1 MIFGFETLERTNR
14 QELSRIYDTLTP
26 SRRVRIDRLKRQ
38 EDIDLSLLA
47 ELVARRLL
55 AEAGEKAALESAEN
69 GRPFLQSGGLY
80 ISLTHS
86 GSLAACALD
95 TIPVGI
101 DAERVRP
108 IRSVLLGRVCTEEE
122 LAFITE
128 GASALPE
135 VISDPAL
142 LDRFFQVWT
151 AKEAYFK
158 AKGSGITDLKSV
170 NVQTLGREVV
180 REGDYLLTVVRLS
193 EK

>member
-1 MIFGFETLERTNR
+1 MSFGFETLERTNR
-14 QELSRIYDTLTP
+14 QELSHIYNTLTP

-55 AEAGEKAALESAEN
+55 EEAGEKATLESAEN
-69 GRPFLQSGGLY
+69 GRPFLQSGRFY

-86 GSLAACALD
+86 GELAACALD
-95 TIPVGI
+95 TLPVGI
-101 DAERVRP
+101 DAEKVRP
-108 IRSVLLGRVCTEEE
+108 IRSGLLGRVCTEEE

-128 GASALPE
+128 GASSLPE
-135 VISDPAL
+135 VISDPSM

-158 AKGSGITDLKSV
+158 AKGSGITDVKSV
-170 NVQTLGREVV
+170 NVLTLGREVV